1 MFRRPVSFLFSPF
14 MPLPMRVSVIIP
26 ALNEEKN
33 IEATLQSIRRQNY
46 RHPIELIVADGHSTD
61 KTVSIAKKY
70 CDAVVQETT
79 HTIAAGRQAGARA
92 AHGELLLYTDA
103 DTLVD
108 KDWVR
113 NMAAAFD
120 DERVVAAFGMIQP
133 KEASGIEHFMLT
145 WGVYS
150 MAAIFNALGMDYT
163 YGNNMALRKTAF
175 DKIGG
180 FNIYLVTGEDTEIMV
195 SKLQMIFSVDAIA
208 VELGILR
215 KFLVFFQHLRSV
227 SARTVIDLVLIVK
240 TIAVVVLLTVIVVTT
255 ATPVVVILLPVVGIH
270 QDLPCPLLSITVA
283 WCPLEPSP

>member
-1 MFRRPVSFLFSPF
+1 
-14 MPLPMRVSVIIP
+14 MRVSVIIP

-120 DERVVAAFGMIQP
+120 DERVAAAFGMIQP
-133 KEASGIEHFMLT
+133 KEATGVEHFILT

-150 MAAIFNALGMDYT
+150 MAAIFNALGTDYT

-180 FNIYLVTGEDTEIMV
+180 FNIYLVTGEDTEIFQRV
-195 SKLQMIFSVDAIA
+195 RHAGRVVFVPGA
-208 VELGILR
+208 VAHYSIRRIRDWGYPRYLWFHTKNFFMTQLFKRPAQHYSPVR
-215 KFLVFFQHLRSV
+215 K
-227 SARTVIDLVLIVK
+227 
-240 TIAVVVLLTVIVVTT
+240 
-255 ATPVVVILLPVVGIH
+255 
-270 QDLPCPLLSITVA
+270 
-283 WCPLEPSP
+283 